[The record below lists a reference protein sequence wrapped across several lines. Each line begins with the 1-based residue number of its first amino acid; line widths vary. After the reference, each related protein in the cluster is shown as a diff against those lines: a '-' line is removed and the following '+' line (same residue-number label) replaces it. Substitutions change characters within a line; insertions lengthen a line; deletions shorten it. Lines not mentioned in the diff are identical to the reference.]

1 MQTTSSA
8 NARPLVREQLLT
20 EAAGFIRKARI
31 VPGVRRIALVGSILT
46 EKVDPKDVDLLVTI
60 DDATDLA
67 QLAMLAR
74 RLQGRLQSAGRTA
87 DVFLA
92 DAGGAYLGRTC
103 PWKECRPGIRVAC
116 DAQHCG
122 RRPHLH
128 DDLGVI
134 RLLPA
139 LTDAPPLEVWP
150 EIVRRTELPAD
161 VEKLVSQLQDAA

>member
-8 NARPLVREQLLT
+8 NTRPLVREQLLT
-20 EAAGFIRKARI
+20 EAAGFIRKART

-46 EKVDPKDVDLLVTI
+46 EKVDPKDVDFLVTI
-60 DDATDLA
+60 DDAADLA

-74 RLQGRLQSAGRTA
+74 RLQGRLQSAGRNA

-92 DAGGAYLGRTC
+92 DAGGEYLGRTC

-122 RRPHLH
+122 RPPHLH

-139 LTDAPPLEVWP
+139 LTDAPPLELWP
-150 EIVRRTELPAD
+150 AIVRRTELPAD
-161 VEKLVSQLQDAA
+161 VERLLSQLQDAA

>member
-8 NARPLVREQLLT
+8 NAGPLVREQLLT
-20 EAAGFIRKARI
+20 EAAGFIRQART

-46 EKVDPKDVDLLVTI
+46 DKVDPKDVDLLVTI
-60 DDATDLA
+60 DDAADLA

-74 RLQGRLQSAGRTA
+74 RLQGRLQSAGRNA

-92 DAGGAYLGRTC
+92 DAGGEYLGRTC

-139 LTDAPPLEVWP
+139 LTDAPPLELWP

-161 VEKLVSQLQDAA
+161 VERLVSQLQDAA

>member
-8 NARPLVREQLLT
+8 NVRPLVREQLLA
-20 EAAGFIRKARI
+20 EAAGFIRKACTL
-31 VPGVRRIALVGSILT
+31 PGVRRIALLGSILT
-46 EKVDPKDVDLLVTI
+46 QKVDPEDVDLLVTI
-60 DDATDLA
+60 DDAADLA
-67 QLAMLAR
+67 QLAVWAR
-74 RLQGRLQSAGRTA
+74 RLQGRLQSAGRSA

-92 DAGGAYLGRTC
+92 DAGGEYLGRTC

-134 RLLPA
+134 RLLPE
-139 LTDAPPLEVWP
+139 LTAAPPLELWP
-150 EIVRRTELPAD
+150 KIVRRTELPAD
-161 VEKLVSQLQDAA
+161 VERLLSQLQDAV

>member
-8 NARPLVREQLLT
+8 NVRTLVREQLLA
-20 EAAGFIRKARI
+20 EAEVFIRKTRSLS
-31 VPGVRRIALVGSILT
+31 GVRRIALFGSILT

-60 DDATDLA
+60 DDAADLA
-67 QLAMLAR
+67 QLAVWAR
-74 RLQGRLQSAGRTA
+74 RLQGRLQSAGGGA

-92 DAGGAYLGRTC
+92 DGRGNYLGRTC

-122 RRPHLH
+122 RRPYLH

-134 RLLPA
+134 RLLPE
-139 LTDAPPLEVWP
+139 LTAAPPLELWP
-150 EIVRRTELPAD
+150 EIIRRTELPPD
-161 VEKLVSQLQDAA
+161 VERLLSQLQDAA